1 MELFISLISD
11 LGMVTHTHTHTH
23 THTYSY
29 QLYGQVDVFTIQALA
44 TYNKYT

>member
-11 LGMVTHTHTHTH
+11 LGMVTHTHTH
-23 THTYSY
+23 SY